1 MYWKETDSTGVQAY
15 QALHAGQGEIRVR
28 RFFKDISRTGVRF
41 QIWEL
46 APGAS
51 EGNHIHTGD
60 DDGFEEIYYFLQGRG
75 VMWIEGQELPIAA
88 GDAFLVPPGV
98 DHGFRNTGDEPLR
111 LVLLFGKPT
120 S

>member
-1 MYWKETDSTGVQAY
+1 MFWKESDATDIQAIP
-15 QALHAGQGEIRVR
+15 AIHGGDGTIRVR
-28 RFFKDISRTGVRF
+28 RFFKDQSRTGVHF

-60 DDGFEEIYYFLQGRG
+60 DDGFEEIYYFLQGQG
-75 VMWIEGQELPIAA
+75 MMWVDGAELPIVA

-98 DHGFRNTGDEPLR
+98 DHGFRNTGSDPLR
-111 LVLLFGKPT
+111 LVLLFGKPRE
-120 S
+120 